1 MFDKKNAKCLIR
13 KMQNVCSER
22 CKMFYAERCKMFD
35 KKDVKCLIRKTQNV
49 CSERC
54 EMFGEKYE
62 YMFGEKDAKYLI
74 RKMQNVCRK
83 HAKCFVGNMEK
94 CLRILYVDIFFPLWT
109 FLLSEGKL
117 KFLGNMRP
125 GVFSMIPRIF
135 YP

>member
-1 MFDKKNAKCLIR
+1 MFGKKNTKCLIR
-13 KMQNVCSER
+13 KM
-22 CKMFYAERCKMFD
+22 
-35 KKDVKCLIRKTQNV
+35 QNV

-62 YMFGEKDAKYLI
+62 HMFGEKDAKYLI